1 MDSGPR
7 RDEEPDGSRA
17 AGGDDDC
24 VRSGR
29 GAENGEPPLPEHAE
43 WLPGPPGGEVKP
55 PVPHRADD
63 ARAELEQA
71 QADGA
76 ERGRRERRA
85 CQGPQAEEV
94 QQIAGQGVEQEPKG
108 IGTKDVTGEPIGG
121 EIPLELLDEVLGL
134 AALVILGEHVRAAA
148 PVRDDEADVGPLRG
162 VLDHREH
169 TPGPRPA
176 AGLVADARN

>member
-1 MDSGPR
+1 MTACGQGEARNLGESVQQ
-7 RDEEPDGSRA
+7 RA
-17 AGGDDDC
+17 QQA
-24 VRSGR
+24 VV
-29 GAENGEPPLPEHAE
+29 GAEVVAPFG
-43 WLPGPPGGEVKP
+43 
-55 PVPHRADD
+55 D
-63 ARAELEQA
+63 AVRLVDREQA
-71 QADGA
+71 NLGA
-76 ERGRRERRA
+76 A
-85 CQGPQAEEV
+85 
-94 QQIAGQGVEQEPKG
+94 QQFTKVRLAGVRNFFKILPKQPNLLFAF
-108 IGTKDVTGEPIGG
+108 GTKDVTGEPIGG